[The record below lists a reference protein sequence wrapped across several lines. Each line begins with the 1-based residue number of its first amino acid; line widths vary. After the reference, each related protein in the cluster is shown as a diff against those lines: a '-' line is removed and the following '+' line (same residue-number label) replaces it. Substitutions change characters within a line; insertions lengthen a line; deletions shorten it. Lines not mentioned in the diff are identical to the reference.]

1 MHILWSTIYY
11 EVSSSTRMS
20 NISSHECSFW
30 SSTRHST
37 WTSAVPHLYQR
48 PSFQRQV
55 STRLFADDTIVYRK
69 VQTETDADILQ
80 DDLDD
85 LQKWV
90 STWLMEFNV
99 DKCQLRV
106 TNKRKP
112 INRNYTLNGK
122 QLPLVVEVTVDWK
135 LAWNEHMLLPRFLL
149 RDVTFW
155 VWLPTCNVKIYVRV
169 THVRRKDICTCY
181 PRAA

>member
-1 MHILWSTIYY
+1 MMKYQVVL
-11 EVSSSTRMS
+11 
-20 NISSHECSFW
+20 ECQ
-30 SSTRHST
+30 
-37 WTSAVPHLYQR
+37 TSAPTSVLSGVWQGTVLGALLFLIYINDL
-48 PSFQRQV
+48 PSNV
-55 STRLFADDTIVYRK
+55 KSATRLFADDTIVYRK

-135 LAWNEHMLLPRFLL
+135 LSWNEHMLLPHFLL
-149 RDVTFW
+149 WDVTFG
-155 VWLPTCNVKIYVRV
+155 VWLPTCNIKIYVRV
-169 THVRRKDICTCY
+169 THV
-181 PRAA
+181 